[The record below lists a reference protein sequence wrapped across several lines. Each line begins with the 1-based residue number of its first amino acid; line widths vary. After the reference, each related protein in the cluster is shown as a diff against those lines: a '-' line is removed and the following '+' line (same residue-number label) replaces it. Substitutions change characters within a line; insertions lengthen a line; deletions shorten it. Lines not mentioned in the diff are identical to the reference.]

1 MRYISIG
8 LLLISAVFSKSKT
21 EKIIEDFLIARYS
34 GDTTKVQEMVSENFL
49 YKNVPYSGLNFTA
62 EYNDGNLVVTDY
74 INEPDSLTIPFIG
87 IGDTIH
93 EIDNKRI
100 DDYELPITG
109 PINSNIKMVITKS
122 GDTTF
127 TTEIAKLTQ
136 IQVEEDISSF
146 LSNISEYNK
155 HWYEFDLNVIQILSK
170 KNTSMVYYRWNGI
183 KIKNGPIYEFYRME
197 YIKTDRKTG
206 LITSLEGLW
215 SQAQFLDQFK

>member
-8 LLLISAVFSKSKT
+8 LLLISVVFSKSKT

-62 EYNDGNLVVTDY
+62 EYREGNLVVTDY

-100 DDYELPITG
+100 DDYG
-109 PINSNIKMVITKS
+109 
-122 GDTTF
+122 
-127 TTEIAKLTQ
+127 
-136 IQVEEDISSF
+136 
-146 LSNISEYNK
+146 
-155 HWYEFDLNVIQILSK
+155 
-170 KNTSMVYYRWNGI
+170 
-183 KIKNGPIYEFYRME
+183 KNG
-197 YIKTDRKTG
+197 RKPRHF
-206 LITSLEGLW
+206 S
-215 SQAQFLDQFK
+215 F